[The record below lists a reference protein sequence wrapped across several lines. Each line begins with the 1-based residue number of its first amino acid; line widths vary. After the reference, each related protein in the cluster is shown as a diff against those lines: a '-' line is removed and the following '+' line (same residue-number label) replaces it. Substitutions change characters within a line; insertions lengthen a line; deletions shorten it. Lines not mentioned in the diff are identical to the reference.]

1 MANLSGL
8 IVYRISKNTFFI
20 STRKKSKDRQ
30 ILNIMKKMK
39 YFYIDFSKGKIEN
52 QTYLDNYLDMQT
64 G

>member
-1 MANLSGL
+1 
-8 IVYRISKNTFFI
+8 
-20 STRKKSKDRQ
+20 
-30 ILNIMKKMK
+30 MKKMK